1 MLIPSLLWTLVAG
14 IYGSMVGS
22 FLNVIIYRLP
32 RDSLSIHRPK
42 RSFCPACGTSI
53 HWFDNLPIISY
64 FKLRGQCRYCGGRI
78 SFQYPLVEILTF
90 CLFAL
95 LTFKEIPGILEIG
108 PHRLQNLGIF
118 VVHLCVV
125 SIVVVVTF
133 IDLELQIIP
142 DEITFSGMLIAPF
155 ACALMPLLQAD
166 SWFFGLLDSLN
177 PHLASFLSSVG
188 GALVGGGTLLLVGVL
203 GKACLKRD
211 ALGLGDIKL
220 MFFMGG
226 LFGFEGALI
235 IFFLGC
241 AVGSL
246 IGVPFRLLTKK
257 QEIPFGP
264 FLSFGVLM
272 VVFMKSEIL
281 VFILVTWPSLFR

>member
-1 MLIPSLLWTLVAG
+1 MLVPVLLWSMVAG

-22 FLNVIIYRLP
+22 FLNVVIYRLP
-32 RDSLSIHRPK
+32 RESLSIARPR

-53 HWFDNLPIISY
+53 SWFDNLPIISY
-64 FKLRGQCRYCGGRI
+64 FRLGGQCRFCGVKI
-78 SFQYPLVEILTF
+78 SIQYPLVEMLTF
-90 CLFAL
+90 LLFFL
-95 LTFKEIPGILEIG
+95 LTFKEVRGILEIG
-108 PHRLQNLGIF
+108 PHRLQLTGIY

-125 SIVVVVTF
+125 AVVVVVTF

-142 DEITFSGMLIAPF
+142 DEITFSGMFLAPL
-155 ACALMPLLQAD
+155 ACALMPLLQED
-166 SWFFGLLDSLN
+166 SAFFIYSLN
-177 PHLASFLSSVG
+177 PHLASFISSLG
-188 GALVGGGTLLLVGVL
+188 GALVGGGTLLLVGL
-203 GKACLKRD
+203 IGKAALKRD
-211 ALGLGDIKL
+211 ALGLGDVKL
-220 MFFMGG
+220 MFFLGG

-264 FLSFGVLM
+264 FLSFGAVM
-272 VVFMKSEIL
+272 VVFFKTEIL
-281 VFILVTWPSLFR
+281 EFFLVTWPSLFR